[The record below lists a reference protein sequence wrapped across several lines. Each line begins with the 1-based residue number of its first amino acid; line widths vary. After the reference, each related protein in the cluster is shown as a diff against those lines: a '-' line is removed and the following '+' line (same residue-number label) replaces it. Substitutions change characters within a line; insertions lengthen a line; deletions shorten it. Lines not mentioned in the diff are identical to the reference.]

1 MRRRYV
7 LMIGMAVLVVAML
20 AAVLARPGA
29 PPVAIGGAEATAT
42 STPLPTATPTPTPP
56 EPYSIVVLGYGHTPA
71 PAVSGA
77 KKTWTFWVENSPIP
91 PCCSGVSPPVTLNV
105 TLTGQA
111 DTSLTY
117 NLGSL
122 PEGYPRYVNIS
133 SIVTTPPGGTVRA
146 EAIAKVNGQ
155 PVAGATMQDTVGG
168 LDTDGDGCS
177 DDKELQPKSM
187 AAYGGGR
194 DPTNFWDFMDTPLGM
209 PPSRDK
215 TVSTGDITAVV
226 QRFGS
231 MGDPAGDPL
240 SSPPPAPAYHTAFDR
255 RPPAMGTHYLALR
268 PPDGAVSVSDIA
280 AVVFQFGHSCL

>member
-7 LMIGMAVLVVAML
+7 LILGMAVAVVAML
-20 AAVLARPGA
+20 SVVLARPGA
-29 PPVAIGGAEATAT
+29 PRVALGGGPATAT
-42 STPLPTATPTPTPP
+42 PTPLPTATPTPTPP
-56 EPYSIVVLGYGHTPA
+56 EPYFIVVLGYGQSPA
-71 PAVSGA
+71 PAVSGV
-77 KKTWTFWVENSPIP
+77 KKTWTFGVENSPIP

-117 NLGSL
+117 NLGPL
-122 PEGYPRYVNIS
+122 PEGYPRYVNVS
-133 SIVTTPPGGTVRA
+133 SIVTAPPGGTVSA
-146 EAIAKVNGQ
+146 EAIAKVNGA

-168 LDTDGDGCS
+168 SDSDGDGCT
-177 DDKELQPKSM
+177 DDKELQPKSA

-194 DPTNFWDFMDTPLGM
+194 NPANFWDFMDMPVGM

-215 TVSTGDITAVV
+215 VVSVSDITAVV
-226 QRFGS
+226 QHFGS

-240 SSPPPAPAYHTAFDR
+240 SSPPPAPSYHTAFDR

-268 PPDGAVSVSDIA
+268 PPDGAVSVSDIVA
-280 AVVFQFGHSCL
+280 AVLQFGHSCL